1 MEDDMARYYD
11 VAMDGQYAMLMWNH
25 VSKIPSH
32 KKGHLRTIKD
42 NISLID

>member
-1 MEDDMARYYD
+1 
-11 VAMDGQYAMLMWNH
+11 MDGQYAILMWNH

-32 KKGHLRTIKD
+32 EKVTEVTYLKKGHLRTIKD